1 MHVKGSGQDISY
13 QVIEKA
19 ELGTFMDLVQYEVD
33 AVESVQKVEA
43 EDVVDSEEAGVAHV
57 RYIFLSTWTAQRLIS
72 HRNYGDC

>member
-1 MHVKGSGQDISY
+1 MLVKGSGKDISY

-33 AVESVQKVEA
+33 AVESVEKVEA

-57 RYIFLSTWTAQRLIS
+57 R
-72 HRNYGDC
+72 